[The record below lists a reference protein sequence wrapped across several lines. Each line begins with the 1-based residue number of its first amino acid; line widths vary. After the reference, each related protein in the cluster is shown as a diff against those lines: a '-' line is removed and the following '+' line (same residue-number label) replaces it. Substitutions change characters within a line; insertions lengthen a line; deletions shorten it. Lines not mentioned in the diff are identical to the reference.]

1 MAASSEERR
10 GSFLIMDGLSGGGF
24 DLPQVVAQL
33 LDPAQFH
40 FNPLSLW
47 HFGAAVVVAACGALV
62 LFWERGSRVSRVFAG
77 FAALFTL
84 WASGRG
90 VLRLLADPA
99 LIEIVSRRLYVL
111 IMLCMPLLY
120 HFVMIMLRNDTRRRA
135 WIRVHW
141 AAGIVVSLLTVTSVH
156 VIAGVQQYS
165 WGLEPTFGLIGY
177 ATLFWVAA
185 MITMASLDLVRAWRG
200 SVAATLERRRIA
212 IFGVAVLFLYMAFVD
227 FLPSMGFAVYP
238 VAFLPVSIFTL
249 LTAWITLHYG
259 LIEVT
264 PQLAAQQIAGLVRG
278 ALLILDRD
286 GIVQFAN
293 PESEKVFGRTN
304 LVGRAGRA
312 LMGESLDPHALA
324 LLSRAEGREAEKDLL
339 YQSGSK
345 SGTVRDLVLSA
356 NAVRDRRDRDVAY
369 VCLIRDVTDQKRVQ
383 QKRQSEGLRDSLTGI
398 PSRPVFLELLDGAV
412 KRASETR
419 DYDFAVCF
427 VGMDRLNVVNED
439 LGYSAGDQVLADV
452 ARRLRTV
459 TRAQDVV
466 ARIGGD
472 EFGIL
477 LESAGPEDVQRFVQR
492 LQECIRAPLKLHDHD
507 LHLSASIGVAEST
520 WSYASGAEVLRD
532 AGMAMYRVKQAGGGD
547 AHIVTRSDRGLQRTR
562 LESDMHRALQNGEFR
577 VFYQPVL
584 DLIERRAV
592 GFEALVRWQHPERG
606 LLLPG
611 AFIELAEQIG
621 IARQIDYFVM
631 DRAMADLA
639 RFQEAVGDRK
649 ITMSFNM
656 AEGCLRDPHFTEQV
670 GATLARHG
678 LEPTSVRVELLERV
692 AMIQPLRTT
701 LARLRGLGVGLAID
715 DFGTG
720 YSSLNRLHE
729 LPLTVLK
736 IDREFVRAMS
746 TGQGGEKIINAIIAL
761 GQSLG
766 LTLIAEGASQVREV
780 RRLLDF
786 GCRYVQGFYF
796 SQAVPFDAAL
806 AILRQPTETLGE
818 RFRDITAAWRTPAL
832 AEEARRQAQTGVP
845 GSRFKA
851 RIGKWFGLH

>member
-1 MAASSEERR
+1 
-10 GSFLIMDGLSGGGF
+10 MDGSTGQAPHVPRLLEDLLNPAFYQF
-24 DLPQVVAQL
+24 D
-33 LDPAQFH
+33 
-40 FNPLSLW
+40 PLSVGP
-47 HFGAAVVVAACGALV
+47 FAAALVAAACGALV
-62 LFWERGSRVSRVFAG
+62 LFWERGSRVSRLFAT
-77 FAALFTL
+77 FAALFAL
-84 WASGRG
+84 WAAGRG
-90 VLRLLADPA
+90 VMRLLIDPD
-99 LIEIVSRRLYVL
+99 LTLLLSRRMYVL

-120 HFVMIMLRNDTRRRA
+120 QFAMVMLRNETQRSLS
-135 WIRVHW
+135 IRIHW
-141 AAGIVVSLLTVTSVH
+141 VIGFAVAMVTLGSRLVL
-156 VIAGVQQYS
+156 GGTERFN
-165 WGLEPTFGLIGY
+165 WGYEPVFGALGY
-177 ATLFWVAA
+177 ATMMWVAV
-185 MITMASLDLVRAWRG
+185 MMTTASIDMTRAWRHAPKG
-200 SVAATLERRRIA
+200 TLERRRLGMFA
-212 IFGVAVLFLYMAFVD
+212 LAVTCLYFAFVD

-238 VAFLPVSIFTL
+238 MAFLPVAAFTL
-249 LTAWITLHYG
+249 LTAWITVHYG

-286 GIVQFAN
+286 GIIQFAN
-293 PESEKVFGRTN
+293 ADADKLLGRERLIGLAAKT
-304 LVGRAGRA
+304 V
-312 LMGESLDPHALA
+312 MGDSLEPASLSLLA
-324 LLSRAEGREAEKDLL
+324 RAEGREAEKELL
-339 YQSGSK
+339 YQSGRK

-356 NAVRDRRDRDVAY
+356 SAVRDRRDRDVAF
-369 VCLIRDVTDQKRVQ
+369 VCLLRDVTDQKRVQ
-383 QKRQSEGLRDSLTGI
+383 QQRQAEGLRDSLTGL
-398 PSRPVFLELLDGAV
+398 PSRPMFLELLDGAV
-412 KRASETR
+412 KRAAEAR

-427 VGMDRLNVVNED
+427 VGMDRLNVINED
-439 LGYSAGDQVLADV
+439 LGYSAGDQVLAEM
-452 ARRLRTV
+452 ARRLRRAS
-459 TRAQDVV
+459 RAQDVV

-477 LESAGPEDVQRFVQR
+477 VEAASPEDVQRFVQR
-492 LQECIRAPLKLHDHD
+492 LTESIRAPMHLADHN
-507 LHLSASIGVAEST
+507 LHLAASIGVAEST
-520 WSYASGAEVLRD
+520 WSYATGAEVLRD
-532 AGMAMYRVKQAGGGD
+532 AGMAMYRVKQTGGGD
-547 AHIVTRSDRGLQRTR
+547 VHVVTRSDRGLQRTR

-577 VFYQPVL
+577 VYYQPVL
-584 DLIERRAV
+584 DLVERRVV

-639 RFQEAVGDRK
+639 RFQQSMSDRR

-656 AEGCLRDPHFTEQV
+656 AESGLRDPQFTEQV

-678 LEPTSVRVELLERV
+678 LEPSSIRVELLERV
-692 AMIQPLRTT
+692 AMIQPLRNT

-746 TGQGGEKIINAIIAL
+746 SGQGGEKVINAIIAL
-761 GQSLG
+761 AQSLG
-766 LTLIAEGASQVREV
+766 LTVIAEGASQVREV

-796 SQAVPFDAAL
+796 SQAVAYDAAL
-806 AILRQPTETLGE
+806 HLLRQPVQSLGE
-818 RFRDITAAWRTPAL
+818 RFREVTAVWL
-832 AEEARRQAQTGVP
+832 APVAQAADQRQAQSAGRSKV
-845 GSRFKA
+845 S

>member
-1 MAASSEERR
+1 LSDGVTGDASDVPR
-10 GSFLIMDGLSGGGF
+10 
-24 DLPQVVAQL
+24 L
-33 LDPAQFH
+33 LAELLTSAHYQFE
-40 FNPLSLW
+40 PLSLG
-47 HFGAAVVVAACGALV
+47 HFTAAAIVAVCGAFV
-62 LFWERGSRVSRVFAG
+62 LFWERGSRVSRLFAA

-84 WASGRG
+84 WAAGRG
-90 VLRLLADPA
+90 ALRLMVDPD
-99 LIEIVSRRLYVL
+99 LVVVLSRRLYVL

-120 HFVMIMLRNDTRRRA
+120 QFIMTMLRADTRRRVA
-135 WIRVHW
+135 IRTHW
-141 AAGIVVSLLTVTSVH
+141 AIGFAVALLTLGSNL
-156 VIAGVQQYS
+156 VIDGWQRYS
-165 WGLEPTFGLIGY
+165 WGYEPTFGLVGY
-177 ATLFWVAA
+177 GTMAWVAL
-185 MITMASLDLVRAWRG
+185 MIMGASLDMVRYWRVVPTG
-200 SVAATLERRRIA
+200 TLERRRVA
-212 IFGVAVLFLYMAFVD
+212 TFLVAVSLLYLGSID
-227 FLPSMGFAVYP
+227 FLSSMGLAVYP
-238 VAFLPVSIFTL
+238 LAFLPITLFTL
-249 LTAWITLHYG
+249 LTAWITVHYG
-259 LIEVT
+259 LVEVT

-293 PESEKVFGRTN
+293 PQAEK
-304 LVGRAGRA
+304 LVGRDRLVGQHGRA
-312 LMGESLDPHALA
+312 LMGDSLEPASLSLLA
-324 LLSRAEGREAEKDLL
+324 RAEGREAEKELL
-339 YQSGSK
+339 YQSGRK
-345 SGTVRDLVLSA
+345 TGTVKDLVLSA
-356 NAVRDRRDRDVAY
+356 SAVRDRRDRDVAF
-369 VCLIRDVTDQKRVQ
+369 VCLLRDVTDQKRVAQ
-383 QKRQSEGLRDSLTGI
+383 QRQAEGLRDSLTGL
-398 PSRPVFLELLDGAV
+398 PSRPMFLELLDGAV
-412 KRASETR
+412 KRAAEAR

-439 LGYSAGDQVLADV
+439 LGYSAGDQVLAEM
-452 ARRLRTV
+452 ARRLRRAS
-459 TRAQDVV
+459 RAQDVV

-477 LESAGPEDVQRFVQR
+477 LEAAGPEDVQRFVQR
-492 LQECIRAPLKLHDHD
+492 LNEAVRTPMHLADHN

-520 WSYASGAEVLRD
+520 WSYANGAEVLRD
-532 AGMAMYRVKQAGGGD
+532 AGMAMYRVKQSGGGD
-547 AHIVTRSDRGLQRTR
+547 VHVVTRSDRGLQRTR

-577 VFYQPVL
+577 VYYQPVL
-584 DLIERRAV
+584 DLVERRVV

-639 RFQEAVGDRK
+639 RFQAAMNDRR

-656 AEGCLRDPHFTEQV
+656 AEGGLRDPQFTEQV

-678 LEPTSVRVELLERV
+678 LEPTSIRVELLERV
-692 AMIQPLRTT
+692 AMIQPLRNT
-701 LARLRGLGVGLAID
+701 LSRLRGLGVGLAID

-746 TGQGGEKIINAIIAL
+746 SGQGGEKVINAIIAL
-761 GQSLG
+761 AQSLG
-766 LTLIAEGASQVREV
+766 LTVIAEGASQVREV

-796 SQAVPFDAAL
+796 SQAVPYEAAL
-806 AILRQPTETLGE
+806 HLLRQPVQALGD
-818 RFRDITAAWRTPAL
+818 RFRDVTAAWLQPVP
-832 AEEARRQAQTGVP
+832 EASAVRQAQGN
-845 GSRFKA
+845 GRSKIA